1 MWLEPVHKVLVHG
14 SVKFGVNDLFSSLRT
29 ALSEGLQGGV
39 GQPKVV
45 KGSPLIG
52 PRTRDIYRDV
62 GREARHGFRPYV
74 SSCSLQEG
82 SGDIQVTSEEARE
95 GHTMGLGDTSKSC
108 QPCWRKVKEG

>member
-1 MWLEPVHKVLVHG
+1 MDQ
-14 SVKFGVNDLFSSLRT
+14 SSLFSSLRT

-82 SGDIQVTSEEARE
+82 SGDIQVTSEEARDAC
-95 GHTMGLGDTSKSC
+95 GPGGLVRVPALLAKICKKGMR
-108 QPCWRKVKEG
+108 WVRWAG